1 MHPRRAEFAA
11 ERPAAVV
18 ALEAT
23 LETRPAVA
31 ADATREAQVVRS
43 EATIRAEARETQSH
57 IAGFLMTPDNPG
69 LAVHGILT
77 VPAPQSTTSSLRKDV
92 QKR

>member
-1 MHPRRAEFAA
+1 M
-11 ERPAAVV
+11 
-18 ALEAT
+18 
-23 LETRPAVA
+23 
-31 ADATREAQVVRS
+31 RS